1 MSLKRQILKDAIFYG
16 VGDIF
21 TKLIAFLLI
30 PLYTNVLA
38 PAEYGVYQLLVLFI
52 TVIMI
57 FGMTGMN
64 VALFKHFVT
73 VREEEHRRQLFTA
86 TIIWVFISSA
96 VIVGLSYMLTSPLS
110 KVLTGVHGRG
120 GLVGLA
126 AINAGMETILL
137 VSLLIFRM
145 EKRPIGYVSYTLI
158 KVIIIVAA
166 NYILLKQFG
175 MGVSGI
181 LLAGILAD
189 IIILGPL
196 LWRVGHYL
204 TWPIPPKLVTSMLIW
219 GIPFVPAS
227 LATVILTLSDRLLLR
242 YMDGFESAGIYSVGY
257 KIAGVVFLL
266 YTAFRFAWGPYMFEL
281 ARNNELANRTYPRV
295 LTPLVGFLGIAA
307 VGLVGISPELFDWFV
322 GESFHAG
329 RIVLVPVS
337 SAAIFDA
344 MSLFF
349 GAGMQTRDRTIYIP
363 FVTGFAAIINI
374 LLNIWLIP
382 QFGFIGA
389 GWATLISY
397 IAMAYMS
404 WRTGNPLMPVKYP
417 WARLCGIIVVVAAG
431 QAGCWLMDPLLSRL
445 GVIIISAVIIFWISG
460 ATSKWFSSI
469 INPGETKPPISE
481 PPEREKRI
489 EE

>member
-1 MSLKRQILKDAIFYG
+1 MSLKRQILKDAILYG
-16 VGDIF
+16 VGDIL

-30 PLYTNVLA
+30 PLYTSVLA

-52 TVIMI
+52 TVTMI
-57 FGMTGMN
+57 IGMTGMN

-73 VREEEHRRQLFTA
+73 VREDEHRRQLFTA
-86 TIIWVFISSA
+86 TLVWVIISSA
-96 VIVGLSYMLTSPLS
+96 VIIGLAYLLEAPLS
-110 KVLTGVHGRG
+110 KVLTGVRGGG

-126 AINAGMETILL
+126 AINAGLETILL

-145 EKRPIGYVSYTLI
+145 EKRPINYVSYTLV
-158 KVIIIVAA
+158 KVVIIVAA
-166 NYILLKQFG
+166 NYVLLKHFG
-175 MGVSGI
+175 MGVTGI

-204 TWPIPPKLVTSMLIW
+204 TWPIPPRLVASMLLW

-242 YMDGFESAGIYSVGY
+242 YMDSFEAAGIYSVGY

-281 ARNNELANRTYPRV
+281 ARDNELANRTYPRV

-322 GESFHAG
+322 GDAFHAG

-337 SAAIFDA
+337 VAAIFDA
-344 MSLFF
+344 MNLFF

-382 QFGFIGA
+382 RFGFVGA
-389 GWATLISY
+389 AWATLISY
-397 IAMAYMS
+397 IAMAIMS

-417 WARLCGIIVVVAAG
+417 WNRLFGIILVVAAG
-431 QAGCWLMDPLLSRL
+431 QAGCWFIEPLLSRI
-445 GVIIISAVIIFWISG
+445 GVILASAALIVWISG
-460 ATSKWFSSI
+460 ATPVWFLSI
-469 INPGETKPPISE
+469 INPIESGPPSENESKNETVQE
-481 PPEREKRI
+481 
-489 EE
+489 